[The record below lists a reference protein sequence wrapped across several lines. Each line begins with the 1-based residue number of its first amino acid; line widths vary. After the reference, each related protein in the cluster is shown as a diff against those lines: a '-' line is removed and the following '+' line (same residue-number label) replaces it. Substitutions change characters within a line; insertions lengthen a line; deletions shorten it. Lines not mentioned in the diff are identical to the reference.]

1 MMNLKDINSLASP
14 MPAIPLANVDIPNLS
29 PNKNAEAVSVSQ
41 VSNVIK
47 DTESKPSDVAKF
59 AEPTRQ
65 VIDNAA
71 KVLQEFV
78 ASMGRNLEFT
88 VDVESGYHVVRVTDP
103 NTGDLVRQLPSK
115 ELLMLSRSMATLNN
129 GLVSQKA

>member
-1 MMNLKDINSLASP
+1 MNLKDINTLASP
-14 MPAIPLANVDIPNLS
+14 MTSMPLANSDI
-29 PNKNAEAVSVSQ
+29 PNKNAVAVSKSQ

-88 VDVESGYHVVRVTDP
+88 VDHQSGYHVVRVTDP
-103 NTGDLVRQLPSK
+103 ITGDLVRQLPSK
-115 ELLMLSRSMATLNN
+115 ELLMLSRSMATLQN
-129 GLVSQKA
+129 GLVNQKA

>member
-1 MMNLKDINSLASP
+1 MSTQDIKNLASP
-14 MPAIPLANVDIPNLS
+14 VIGMPLSSLELKNLS
-29 PNKNAEAVSVSQ
+29 PNKSAEVASK
-41 VSNVIK
+41 VSNIIK
-47 DTESKPSDVAKF
+47 DTEAKPSDVAKF

-103 NTGDLVRQLPSK
+103 STGDLVRQLPSK
-115 ELLMLSRSMATLNN
+115 ELLMLSRTMATLNN